1 MARGSNTVVDL
12 STTEFEVKGLNPA
25 RVGSI
30 EKIAE
35 GNLIIIKDL
44 LTRRDLVLELFNSS
58 N

>member
-1 MARGSNTVVDL
+1 MAVP
-12 STTEFEVKGLNPA
+12 STTESEIKGLNPA
-25 RVGSI
+25 TVGSI

-44 LTRRDLVLELFNSS
+44 LTPQDLVLELFNSS